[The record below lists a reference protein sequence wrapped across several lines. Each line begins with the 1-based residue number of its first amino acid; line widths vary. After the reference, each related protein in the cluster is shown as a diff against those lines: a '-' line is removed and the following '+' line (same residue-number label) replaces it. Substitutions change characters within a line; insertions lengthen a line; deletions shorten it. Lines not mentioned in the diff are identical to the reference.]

1 MAASTKLI
9 ADMKT
14 VIANGPSTVTQ
25 ANSIAPA
32 GPIMDYIAGCNLVL
46 YKLEEASELLGA
58 SGALTYPHALLTET
72 DSATDGTNL
81 AYLQQVQAA
90 LTNLTAPS
98 AHVIATMGFV
108 IANGP
113 SSVTLAN
120 AIAPAGAI
128 MDYPGNCNLVKL
140 KLQEAYE
147 LLSATG
153 TLAIPKGIIFNTD
166 SATDSTNLTLLQG
179 VAATLS

>member
-14 VIANGPSTVTQ
+14 VIANGPSTVTL

-46 YKLEEASELLGA
+46 LKLEEASELLGA
-58 SGALTYPHALLTET
+58 SGAGTYPKALLTET
-72 DSATDGTNL
+72 DAGTDGTNL
-81 AYLQQVQAA
+81 AYLQQVQAS
-90 LTNLTAPS
+90 LSNLNAPS
-98 AHVIATMGFV
+98 AHVITTMGLV
-108 IANGP
+108 ISLGP
-113 SSVTLAN
+113 SSVTLGN
-120 AIAPAGAI
+120 AIAAAGAI
-128 MDYPGNCNLVKL
+128 QDYPGNCNLVKI
-140 KLQEAYE
+140 KLTEAYE

-153 TLAIPKGIIFNTD
+153 TLAIPRGIIFNTD
-166 SATDSTNLTLLQG
+166 SGTDATNLALLQG

>member
-14 VIANGPSTVTQ
+14 VIANGPSSVTT
-25 ANSIAPA
+25 ANCIAAA
-32 GPIMDYIAGCNLVL
+32 GPVMDYVGGCNLVL
-46 YKLEEASELLGA
+46 LKLEEASELLAA
-58 SGALTYPHALLTET
+58 SGAGSYPHGLLELT
-72 DSATDGTNL
+72 DQTTDGTNL

-98 AHVIATMGFV
+98 AHVISTMGTV
-108 IANGP
+108 ITNGP

-120 AIAPAGAI
+120 AIAAAGAI
-128 MDYPGNCNLVKL
+128 MDYPGCCNLVKL
-140 KLQEAYE
+140 KLQECYE

-153 TLAIPKGIIFNTD
+153 SSAVPKGIIYNTD
-166 SATDSTNLTLLQG
+166 PTTDSTNLTLLQG

>member
-1 MAASTKLI
+1 MANSTKLI

-14 VIANGPSTVTQ
+14 VIANGPSSVTL

-32 GPIMDYIAGCNLVL
+32 GPIMDYIGGCNLVL
-46 YKLEEASELLGA
+46 LKLEEASELLGA
-58 SGALTYPHALLTET
+58 SGTGTYPHALLEAT
-72 DSATDGTNL
+72 DASTDGTNL

-98 AHVIATMGFV
+98 AHVITTMGYV
-108 IANGP
+108 ITNGP

-120 AIAPAGAI
+120 SIAPGGAI
-128 MDYPGNCNLVKL
+128 MDYPGNCNLVSIKL
-140 KLQEAYE
+140 KEAYE
-147 LLSATG
+147 LLSSTG
-153 TLAIPKGIIFNTD
+153 TLAIPKGIIYNTD